1 MHWNYRIIHVKTDTE
16 DYYGLFE
23 VYYSDRIPFARTMES
38 NIFGETPQELID
50 TLEMALKDI
59 KNSPVME
66 DDEIDE
72 ELGNKILYSDISD
85 GLGDI

>member
-66 DDEIDE
+66 DDEIDDA
-72 ELGNKILYSDISD
+72 LGDKILGHNDTDESGNI
-85 GLGDI
+85 